1 MCEHLDQVGAT
12 YYFRRAV
19 PLDLVGFFKTQPGNR
34 RTEWKYSLRTKDRE
48 EAKRRKRRYE
58 DQTDALID
66 EARHTLASNPNDAPE
81 ISGNASAAEERAEAL
96 AAIEAEKRARH
107 EGRRQHRVAVERWLQ
122 MTTAEMPQELAAM
135 VDVVR
140 SRGVS
145 LETLRGAV
153 AGQEEANRALEADR
167 RGGKLPLSMLGL
179 FDRYAASGAPSANT
193 ARRWRAKVEMLVEHL
208 GYDDART
215 VTRADLNS
223 WTAALAAKGLAKKTI
238 VDGYLPAVRS
248 ALAVAHEDGT
258 IPANPASGLKVR
270 GPKRVKLREPDLT
283 DNEAATILRAS
294 LQPQSDRLSSEH
306 ALARRWVP
314 WLCAYTGARVGEITQ
329 LRAKDIIRAGDIW
342 CIHITP
348 EAGSVKTNEARLVP
362 LHSDLIEQGVTK
374 LARVGDETPLF
385 YTEGAG
391 SEVNPGSKL
400 RASDLAKWVRG
411 LGVTEV
417 PSPNHGWRHRFKTQ
431 ARVAEI
437 PEYLADKIQGH
448 AAATQGRSY
457 GSNPLALMRNAIEKL
472 PRLEVSD
479 S

>member
-1 MCEHLDQVGAT
+1 MCEHLDQVGST

-19 PLDLVGFFKTQPGNR
+19 PIDLVGFFKTKTGKR

-58 DQTDALID
+58 DETYTLID
-66 EARHTLASNPNDAPE
+66 EARRTLASNPGNAPE
-81 ISGNASAAEERAEAL
+81 IFGNTSAAEERAEAL

-107 EGRRQHRVAVERWLQ
+107 EGRRHHRVAVERWLQ
-122 MTTAEMPQELAAM
+122 MSTAEMPQDLAAM

-145 LETLRGAV
+145 LETIRGAV
-153 AGQEEANRALEADR
+153 AAQEEANRAFEAET
-167 RGGKLPLSMLGL
+167 RGGQLPLSILGL
-179 FDRYAASGAPSANT
+179 FDRYVASGAPSANT
-193 ARRWRAKVEMLVEHL
+193 ARRWRAKVLMLIEHL
-208 GYDDART
+208 GNDDARR
-215 VTRADLNS
+215 VTRADLNG
-223 WTAALAAKGLAKKTI
+223 WTAALIEKGLAKKTI

-248 ALAVAHEDGT
+248 AFAVAYEDGA

-270 GPKRVKLREPDLT
+270 GPKPVKLRERDLT
-283 DNEAATILRAS
+283 DDEAATILRAS
-294 LQPQSDRLSSEH
+294 LEPQSDRLSPEH

-329 LRAKDIIRAGDIW
+329 LRAKDIVRTGDFW
-342 CIHITP
+342 CVHITP
-348 EAGSVKTNEARLVP
+348 EAGSVKTDEARLVP
-362 LHSDLIEQGVTK
+362 LHSHLVEQGVAE
-374 LARVGDETPLF
+374 LAKARDETPLF
-385 YTEGAG
+385 YSEGAG

-400 RASDLAKWVRG
+400 RASDLARWVRSH
-411 LGVTEV
+411 GVTA
-417 PSPNHGWRHRFKTQ
+417 PQPNHGWRHRFKTQ
-431 ARVAEI
+431 TRVAGI

-457 GSNPLALMRNAIEKL
+457 GSNPLELMRDAIEKL
-472 PRLEVSD
+472 SRYSAG